1 MLLRMGSGRRNVLCV
16 EGGGM
21 NRTVAIAF
29 FLGAFFA
36 SPAFG
41 ADAFVVTM
49 SPGVLVNPGDGY
61 RAVELEREVRAGD
74 QVMANETG
82 QGWIVYCGCDEEIR
96 PNKVYTV
103 ENRECKVESTRLNE
117 VNYPHTVLPGGQPE
131 VQEIKRCRGGAIG
144 AVPLYLLGG
153 AGIAVGAC
161 AAAGCFDDDGNDG
174 VKKPK
179 PASP

>member
-1 MLLRMGSGRRNVLCV
+1 
-16 EGGGM
+16 
-21 NRTVAIAF
+21 
-29 FLGAFFA
+29 
-36 SPAFG
+36 
-41 ADAFVVTM
+41 M

-61 RAVELEREVRAGD
+61 MAVETLREVRAGD

-82 QGWIVYCGCDEEIR
+82 QGWIVYCGCDEELR

-103 ENRECKVESTRLNE
+103 ENRECKAETVRLNE
-117 VNYPHTVLPGGQPE
+117 LNYPHTVLPGDQPE
-131 VQEIKRCRGGAIG
+131 VQEIKRCRRG

-153 AGIAVGAC
+153 AGIAVGVC
-161 AAAGCFDDDGNDG
+161 AAAGCFDDDGKDG

>member
-1 MLLRMGSGRRNVLCV
+1 
-16 EGGGM
+16 M
-21 NRTVAIAF
+21 NRTGAIAF
-29 FLGAFFA
+29 FLGTLFA

-82 QGWIVYCGCDEEIR
+82 QGWIVYCGCDEEIL

-153 AGIAVGAC
+153 AGIAVGVC
-161 AAAGCFDDDGNDG
+161 AAAGCFDDDGKDG